1 MSGKKY
7 SEIEQLFRDKFGK
20 EAPCR
25 RAANKMLLKFRQHY
39 TVSNLRKGRGAG
51 PKVTV
56 RTPANIERVR
66 RECERASTREPGV
79 PGPSA
84 RRHTTPAIS
93 KSSFS
98 RITKHDL
105 KQRPYRIQR
114 LHQVMETQTAMRLKM
129 GKFLARKP
137 LAWYRDLCTSD
148 EAWFTLSG
156 HVFNRKNTV
165 CYSRDGAG
173 RPGQWISQA
182 AQSPDK
188 VLVFCLLHGSGQKF
202 GPYFI
207 PPDETVNQ
215 FSYRELLERTVFPLM
230 MLMLGRAVWGRMI
243 WQQDGAKPHQARMVM
258 EWLDGLFGERI
269 LAIKSLRGEDWAPSS
284 PDCAPCDFYLWPR
297 MKPLVYAPPPQG
309 MPRLR
314 RKIKTVFDDI
324 PEEEVTRAVLSMK
337 KRGRLMVAA
346 EGRQFEG
353 AREE

>member
-7 SEIEQLFRDKFGK
+7 PEIEQLFRDKFGK

-39 TVSNLRKGRGAG
+39 TVSNLRKGSAG
-51 PKVTV
+51 RKVTV
-56 RTPANIERVR
+56 RTPANIQLVR

-84 RRHTTPAIS
+84 RRHATPAIS
-93 KSSFS
+93 KSSYS

-105 KQRPYRIQR
+105 KLRPYRIQR
-114 LHQVMETQTAMRLKM
+114 LHQVTEAQTAMRLKM

-165 CYSRDGAG
+165 CYSSDGAG

-215 FSYRELLERTVFPLM
+215 FSYRELLEKTVFPLM
-230 MLMLGRAVWGRMI
+230 MLMLGRAVWGRTW

-258 EWLDGLFGERI
+258 EWLDGIFGERL
-269 LAIKSLRGEDWAPSS
+269 LALKSLRGVDWAPSS
-284 PDCAPCDFYLWPR
+284 PDMNPVDYYLWPR
-297 MKPLVYAPPPQG
+297 MKRDTYAPPPPTMTG
-309 MPRLR
+309 LR
-314 RKIKTVFDDI
+314 RKIRVVFNGI
-324 PEEEVTRAVLSMK
+324 PAEEVSRAVLSMK
-337 KRGRLMVAA
+337 KRGRMLVQA
-346 EGRQFEG
+346 GGKQFEG